1 MSDNKHLDRLTPV
14 PLGTWSFGG
23 KLGHRIDR
31 ILERRITSEFAR
43 DAIHPE
49 LLETFRARVDDVI
62 RPDYG
67 MWQGEFWG
75 KWVLSAIG
83 AARYTQDDALRS
95 LICDSVDQVLAT
107 QDDDGYLGTYQNPDF
122 IIPPGEQGM
131 NWNIWGRKYVLW
143 GLIEAWRLLED
154 PRILEGAAG
163 LVDHLLTQV
172 GPGRTDLIRT
182 GAMFG
187 LPSTSILTPVVM
199 LYEATE
205 EPRYLD
211 FAEYIVEQ
219 WARHPAGPP
228 DILHKGLSNAPVHT
242 WFPEPYR
249 WAKSY
254 EFISCVEGL
263 LHLYRITGRGVYLDA
278 VAHIYEHLRTWERS
292 PVGSISFND
301 KFVGSSRLI
310 NIAGEICDVVYWN
323 RLSFELLRLTHETV
337 YADEF
342 ERSLYNALLTG
353 MNPEGTW
360 GLRRLR
366 LSHEHVPAHHHCD
379 LAHQQCCVANAPRG
393 LLQAAQMA
401 WMTDPEG
408 VLCTLYSQGRGSV
421 PLPSGRSADVRIEGE
436 YPAGGIVRIIL
447 KPASPEAF
455 RLRLR
460 VPAWSKNTTV
470 SINGEPAAEAAPGGW
485 FDVHRTWRSE
495 NEIVLNLD
503 TRTHF
508 AHFDASALSKDD
520 PLVTWSVEAWAK
532 LKNMEPGA
540 PPSPVTE
547 ADALPHRDAVA
558 LMRGPLVLARDV
570 RLGDADIYEPLPSE
584 IDLENPPPLAPIVSP
599 ADIFWAFET
608 RDGPKLRVCDFASA
622 GNTWDANS
630 CFNTWFILD
639 NTHD

>member
-14 PLGTWSFGG
+14 PLGTWSFDG
-23 KLGHRIDR
+23 KLGRRIDR

-43 DAIHPE
+43 NEIHSE
-49 LLETFRARVDDVI
+49 LMETFRARVDDVI
-62 RPDYG
+62 RPGYG

-75 KWVLSAIG
+75 KWVLSAIA

-95 LICDSVDQVLAT
+95 LIRDSVDQVLAT

-131 NWNIWGRKYVLW
+131 NWNIWGRKYALW
-143 GLIEAWRLLED
+143 GLIEAWELLND

-172 GPGRTDLIRT
+172 GPGRADLIRT

-205 EPRYLD
+205 KPRYLA
-211 FAEYIVEQ
+211 FAEYIVDQ

-228 DILHKGLSNAPVHT
+228 DILHKGLSNAPIHT

-263 LHLYRITGRGVYLDA
+263 LHLYRSTGRGIYLDA
-278 VAHIYEHLRTWERS
+278 VTHIYKHLRTWERS

-401 WMTDPEG
+401 WMTDKEG
-408 VLCTLYSQGRGSV
+408 ILCTLYNPGRGSV

-436 YPAGGIVRIIL
+436 YPAGGTLRLVL
-447 KPASPEAF
+447 KPARPEAF

-460 VPAWSKNTTV
+460 VPAWSKHTTV
-470 SINGEPAAEAAPGGW
+470 SINGEPASEAAPGCW
-485 FDVHRTWRSE
+485 FDIHRTWRGE
-495 NEIVLNLD
+495 DEIVLHLD
-503 TRTHF
+503 MRTRF
-508 AHFDASALSKDD
+508 AQFDASALPEDD
-520 PLVTWSVEAWAK
+520 PLIPWSVEAWAK

-540 PPSPVTE
+540 PPSPITE

-558 LMRGPLVLARDV
+558 VMRGPLVLARDV
-570 RLGDADIYEPLPSE
+570 RLGDADVFEPLPLE
-584 IDLENPPPLAPIVSP
+584 IDLETPPPLVPIEAP
-599 ADIFWAFET
+599 AGIFWAFKT
-608 RDGPKLRVCDFASA
+608 RNGPDLRLCDFASA
-622 GNTWDANS
+622 GNTWDAQS
-630 CFNTWFILD
+630 RFNTWFILD
-639 NTHD
+639 DTHD